1 MNDPRKRL
9 ISGSI
14 FRTLY
19 FVVQL
24 AVVFVMTPIVI
35 RGLGDDQYGLWILIL
50 ALFGICALMDFGLSS
65 GLARF
70 ISRAIGRKDEDE
82 MLAHFNTGFVLYS
95 ALGAAAFGLSLVAAL
110 TCYLVI
116 QQQQLAQLVAAVVVA
131 LGLRL
136 SLRFPALAFRA
147 VLSAHL
153 RYDLYSIAAIIGLV
167 VANVGIYW
175 LISRGAGIRGIAVV
189 MLIASFLESVLY
201 VAFAKMAFRGL
212 RVSFDRYD
220 AFSKSE
226 LLGYGWKTVLCQVG
240 NVLIFRVDPL
250 IISVCLGT
258 HMNTF
263 FSVGARLNEYF
274 KQLVSSL
281 IGNMSPVFSQREGE
295 GDFHAVREIFLNIT
309 KVSTFVAVFIGGS
322 LIFYGDEFIL
332 RWLGP
337 RFGEA
342 YDVAV
347 VLCFGYTLILM
358 QDPSSSLL
366 YGLSKHHYSA
376 ALAISQGLLNVGLSI
391 PLAGYLGMQGVAWGT
406 TIGLTINIL
415 LIQPFIVCRIVR
427 LPVPRYFGAI
437 AWIALK
443 SALCLALFFSV
454 AAPYLKADYVSI
466 ALVGGVQLAVFIPV
480 TMFFILNARERALLS
495 LALTRRTRPP
505 LAMLDA

>member
-1 MNDPRKRL
+1 MHDPRKKL

-19 FVVQL
+19 FFIQI

-35 RGLGDDQYGLWILIL
+35 HGLGDDQYGLWILIL
-50 ALFGICALMDFGLSS
+50 SLFGICALLDFGLSS

-82 MLAHFNTGFVLYS
+82 ILAHFNTGFFLYCM
-95 ALGAAAFGLSLVAAL
+95 LGAATFVLSLIGAFA
-110 TCYLVI
+110 CYLLI
-116 QQQQLAQLVAAVVVA
+116 QQQALAKLVTIVVIV

-136 SLRFPALAFRA
+136 SLRFPALAFRG

-153 RYDLYSIAAIIGLV
+153 RYDLYSIAAIVGLLL
-167 VANVGIYW
+167 ANAGIYW
-175 LISRGAGIRGIAVV
+175 LITHGKGIRGIAVV
-189 MLIASFLESVLY
+189 MLGASVAESLLMVIFAK
-201 VAFAKMAFRGL
+201 VAFRNL
-212 RVSFDRYD
+212 RISLDRYD

-240 NVLIFRVDPL
+240 NVLIFRADPL
-250 IISVCLGT
+250 IISACLGP
-258 HMNTF
+258 HVNTF
-263 FSVGARLNEYF
+263 YSVGARLNEYF

-295 GDFHAVREIFLNIT
+295 GDFNAIREIFLNIT

-322 LIFYGDEFIL
+322 LFFYGDAFIQ

-342 YDVAV
+342 YEVAV
-347 VLCFGYTLILM
+347 VLCFGYTLALM

-376 ALAISQGLLNVGLSI
+376 ALANTQGLLNVGLSI

-406 TIGLTINIL
+406 TIGLTVNIL

-427 LPVPRYFGAI
+427 LPAPRYYGSI

-443 SALCLALFFSV
+443 TLASLGLFF
-454 AAPYLKADYVSI
+454 AIADRFVTPDYGRI
-466 ALVGGVQLAVFIPV
+466 ALVGAVQVLVFVPV
-480 TMFFILNARERALLS
+480 TMYFILNARERALLS
-495 LALTRRTRPP
+495 LAFTRRTKPP